1 MRFSCS
7 LGYKWQAPPSI
18 ITGVLFPLRLMR
30 RPKHSLH
37 SNTNFLNL
45 CFLSDI
51 CILVVCTLNFSYFK
65 FCHLLSIIYLSTMF
79 TQCNISAS
87 HKQAKTQFCLF
98 KVRVHF
104 CLCFFFLFSVLC
116 VFFLLQKYTEDNI
129 QIGFHPCVGNIPW
142 KRK

>member
-18 ITGVLFPLRLMR
+18 IAGVLFPLRLMR

-104 CLCFFFLFSVLC
+104 CLCFFF
-116 VFFLLQKYTEDNI
+116 FFFQFYVSSFCFKSILKIISRY
-129 QIGFHPCVGNIPW
+129 C
-142 KRK
+142 